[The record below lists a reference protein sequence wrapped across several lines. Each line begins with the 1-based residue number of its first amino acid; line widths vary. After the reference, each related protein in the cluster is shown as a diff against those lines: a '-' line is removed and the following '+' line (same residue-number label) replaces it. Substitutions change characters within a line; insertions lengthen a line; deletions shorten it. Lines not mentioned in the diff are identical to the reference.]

1 MPGPAPKHPDQRR
14 RRNKPDELT
23 RLPSEGRRGRAPAW
37 PLAGRMLA
45 GEKDRWRE
53 LWKLPQAVMWD
64 RLGCRSTVARYC
76 RIVLE
81 AEQPGAR
88 RDAITEARQLETEL
102 GLTPKAM
109 ASLKWTVVADE
120 LAERRGQRPA
130 GERKSGTRGRVKAV
144 DAVAGS

>member
-1 MPGPAPKHPDQRR
+1 MPGPAPKHPSQRR
-14 RRNKPDELT
+14 RRNKPPELLA
-23 RLPSEGRRGRAPAW
+23 LPSEGRRGQPPAW
-37 PLAGRMLA
+37 PLAGRKRA
-45 GEKDRWRE
+45 GETQRWRD
-53 LWKLPQAVMWD
+53 LWALPQAVMWE
-64 RLGCRSTVARYC
+64 RIGCVPTVARYC

-120 LAERRGQRPA
+120 LAARRVEQADRPA
-130 GERKSGTRGRVKAV
+130 RERMRAV
-144 DAVAGS
+144 DGDVVAGS